1 MHALCFS
8 EMFENK
14 KMTRNGEQ
22 YAYANNASQ
31 TAATAIAVLTI
42 IVFQAPFR
50 D

>member
-1 MHALCFS
+1 MLCAS
-8 EMFENK
+8 LRCLKIK